1 MSWADELVR
10 LAIAQGGFAIIA
22 VLIFLAYRK
31 DVKGTADV
39 LIQVVREN
47 TASNTE
53 LIGMVRALHARLD
66 GDAPVAVKH
75 RDRS

>member
-1 MSWADELVR
+1 MPTDLEFWRSV
-10 LAIAQGGFAIIA
+10 ISQGGAAAIA

-31 DVKGTADV
+31 DVKTTADV

-53 LIGMVRALHARLD
+53 LIALVRALHERLD
-66 GDAPVAVKH
+66 HEQPRRQRQGD
-75 RDRS
+75 